1 LEDVDSLSDRGHS
14 VHGAISCGAPARDR
28 GNALLS
34 FVDVDAGA
42 ANQVM
47 ASTERA
53 DDGKDQ
59 RRHNPADVMRAPRI
73 LIVDDDEA
81 DAYRI
86 AAALRSPSSKIGELG
101 CEINW
106 VKDVVS
112 AREHLEKDDID
123 LYFLDL
129 DVSERWWEPTRKE
142 TGKAF
147 VKAVIDGTNA
157 GIIVCSNLPIDEEAP
172 PLIDYGADDYVE
184 KSYGFLAIAPRAMSV
199 WRRTHTERRSKQSH
213 SGRKFWIGNWMFT
226 IGDRQ
231 ITDRSGNS
239 KRLSITEHIFL
250 RHLCAVD
257 GHAIDSEIFNIEVL
271 RREKHDKH
279 VRLDVFV
286 PRLRA
291 KLNDTIDLVPQGRTG
306 IYKLLDVQEVSSF

>member
-1 LEDVDSLSDRGHS
+1 MASNDKIDRGEKRS
-14 VHGAISCGAPARDR
+14 
-28 GNALLS
+28 
-34 FVDVDAGA
+34 
-42 ANQVM
+42 
-47 ASTERA
+47 
-53 DDGKDQ
+53 
-59 RRHNPADVMRAPRI
+59 RHTPADVMRAPRI
-73 LIVDDDEA
+73 LIVDDDKA
-81 DAYRI
+81 DADRI
-86 AAALRSPSSKIGELG
+86 AAALRNPSSKIGELD

-106 VKDVVS
+106 VRDVAS
-112 AREHLEKDDID
+112 ARDHLEKDDID

-129 DVSERWWEPTRKE
+129 DVSERWWEPTQKE

-147 VKAVIDGTNA
+147 VKAVIDSTNA

-172 PLIDYGADDYVE
+172 PLIEYGADDYVE

-213 SGRKFWIGNWMFT
+213 SGRKFYIGNWMFT

-291 KLNDTIDLVPQGRTG
+291 KLNNTIDLVPQGRTG
-306 IYKLLDVQEVSSF
+306 IYKLLDVEEVFSF